1 MVSFLCRGVSVSCLR
16 AESKK
21 SAFLHGGLGAQSQS
35 FMLGRHMS
43 DLCSHLCMITF
54 WGGATN
60 AAYDGILGFGL

>member
-1 MVSFLCRGVSVSCLR
+1 MQGSRYGTEPA
-16 AESKK
+16 AEDMPT
-21 SAFLHGGLGAQSQS
+21 F
-35 FMLGRHMS
+35 MS